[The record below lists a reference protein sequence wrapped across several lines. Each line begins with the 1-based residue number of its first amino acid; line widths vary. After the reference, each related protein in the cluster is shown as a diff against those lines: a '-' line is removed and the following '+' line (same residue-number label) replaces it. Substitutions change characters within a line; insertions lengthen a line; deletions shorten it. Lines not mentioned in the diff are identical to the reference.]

1 MIVFCKS
8 GANIVQLYDLQKF
21 TRFSTYCNFFFFTFL
36 GNHKCFCSGNN
47 PFPRTKLQKKI
58 LRSGKHIIF
67 RTEYL
72 ILRGEGPR
80 DCELFSL
87 YPQLLYLVPF
97 FLGHYKEGNP
107 EFLAAGAQ
115 AANGIGE
122 WGFAALVHY

>member
-1 MIVFCKS
+1 MIYKNSQDFQLIVIFFSSLFWGIINVSVRGTTHFPVPNCK
-8 GANIVQLYDLQKF
+8 
-21 TRFSTYCNFFFFTFL
+21 
-36 GNHKCFCSGNN
+36 
-47 PFPRTKLQKKI
+47 KKI

-72 ILRGEGPR
+72 IIRGEGPR